1 MTVSCIISG
10 IAAFVNLLTHLV
22 VSRLQFSS
30 IIRFTETASNKKK
43 TNLFAQSSSTAA
55 DTHCFLCQPWRVRRI
70 HLFSFK
76 SCDLRKEMTVLS
88 MGSFCTELKLQNDV
102 AITMCPM

>member
-55 DTHCFLCQPWRVRRI
+55 DTHCRVRRI